1 MISPLLYLTAN
12 ILKKPKEVVRLANK
26 SPTVENIE
34 FANKILNVE
43 AENALFRRKKS
54 SNETQAQ
61 ARLFLCMHLLDELE
75 SITINKAEGIHS
87 IVRSGFLSPAGSA
100 RVNIRIRE
108 KFTGSNLSYSNLK
121 NKDLRSCDFRGSNE
135 MKNPGEFD
143 ILLEKRPDFSGSTLD
158 GVDLSDIFL
167 FNPVFKNASMIGA
180 KFTIRLT
187 NPFQNTHHFGL
198 CDGDFT
204 GTILDKA
211 VINLHLPS
219 VLSLSEAD
227 WLLNDYGPHASLF
240 HMLKTISREYSGI
253 KTKIIKEIV
262 NLIVRSRVDIN
273 LIPFVLDSLLNNIAS
288 ENCYLDDGEIY
299 LFFKKL
305 VENVIE
311 NADKK
316 VNLKRLSPK
325 ILSSLIKRFDSFSND
340 VKTKEYMI
348 KCNGFFI
355 QLMAI
360 CTHHEDPE
368 LVASAR
374 ETYNKYLQLD
384 AVKPFT
390 AKTEFGN
397 SETEPDWSDR
407 GNFNFILINGHKTMI
422 IDHENLCAMLHVNNS
437 NLNANWNKFFLYE
450 NNKIVTQG
458 ELNHEDIFFTEFRIF
473 KDEFQKELSTSSFKK
488 LIEILDLGIYR
499 HRFES
504 TLSRMY
510 ADDKD
515 KIKTAEDMRQLTEIF
530 EKVLTYTVDEDKNY
544 LCNLEQAH
552 FEKIIKAYGLSNM
565 NHRENARILFSLAT
579 LFTRYS
585 SKYFLGAEF
594 DSPKALRDYANA
606 LMHKANLLDP
616 QVTGGNF
623 DKWNN
628 ALIGSVESGYERE
641 TCTYNIHQQMFE
653 HAEANFPAVLFKI
666 TPPGWR

>member
-1 MISPLLYLTAN
+1 MQYADKYPTIKN
-12 ILKKPKEVVRLANK
+12 IELAN
-26 SPTVENIE
+26 
-34 FANKILNVE
+34 AILNAE
-43 AENALFRRKKS
+43 AENALFRRKIS
-54 SNETQAQ
+54 LNEMQAQ
-61 ARLFLCMHLLDELE
+61 NSLLHCKRLLEKLE
-75 SITINKAEGIHS
+75 SITVNKAKGINS
-87 IVRSGFLSPAGSA
+87 IVRSGFLSPASSA
-100 RVNIRIRE
+100 RVNIRISE
-108 KFTGSNLSYSNLK
+108 NFAGKNLSSSQLTYR
-121 NKDLRSCDFRGSNE
+121 DLRNCDFQGSNE
-135 MKNPGEFD
+135 MKDQNDFHSSFQ
-143 ILLEKRPDFSGSTLD
+143 KRTDFTRSTLD

-167 FNPVFKNASMIGA
+167 FNPVFKNASMTGA
-180 KFTIRLT
+180 KFTIRLK
-187 NPFQNTHHFGL
+187 NPFQNTHRFGL

-204 GTILDKA
+204 GAILDKA

-219 VLSLSEAD
+219 VLSLSAAD

-240 HMLKTISREYSGI
+240 DMLKTISREYSGI

-299 LFFKKL
+299 HFFKKL

-325 ILSSLIKRFDSFSND
+325 ILSTLIKRVDSFSND

-397 SETEPDWSDR
+397 GETEPDWSDR
-407 GNFNFILINGHKTMI
+407 GNLNFILINGHKTMI
-422 IDHENLCAMLHVNNS
+422 INHENLCAMLHVNNS
-437 NLNANWNKFFLYE
+437 DLNANWNKFFLYE
-450 NNKIVTQG
+450 NNKLVTQG
-458 ELNHEDIFFTEFRIF
+458 ELNHDDIFFTEFRIF
-473 KDEFQKELSTSSFKK
+473 KGGFKKEMSTSSFQK

-499 HRFES
+499 HQFES
-504 TLSRMY
+504 ALSRMY

-515 KIKTAEDMRQLTEIF
+515 KIKTAEDMQQLTKIF

-544 LCNLEQAH
+544 LCNLEQKH
-552 FEKIIKAYGLSNM
+552 FEKIIKAYGLSKM
-565 NHRENARILFSLAT
+565 NHRENARILFSLAS

-585 SKYFLGAEF
+585 SNYFLGAEF

-606 LMHKANLLDP
+606 LMRKANLLDP
-616 QVTGGNF
+616 QVTGVNF

-628 ALIGSVESGYERE
+628 ALIGSVKSGDERE

-666 TPPGWR
+666 TPPVWR